1 MSRAIIAGLCPAL
14 LFAASGVS
22 SAQTLSVSGS
32 PPALV
37 VSAAVAGSQP
47 VAVPDASSTYT
58 TSTLSILAT
67 KKITG
72 QLSSNMPAGVTLT
85 IALVAPSG
93 ASSNGTVTLDN
104 TPRDLVVNISN
115 LLPETNQITYVLSA
129 TVAAGVIPSSSRTV
143 TLTLVDYP

>member
-1 MSRAIIAGLCPAL
+1 MRLATFGTVCAAL
-14 LFAASGVS
+14 AAASAAV

-37 VSAAVAGSQP
+37 VSTAVAGAQP
-47 VAVPDASSTYT
+47 VAVTDASTTYT
-58 TSTLSILAT
+58 TSALFLAT

-72 QLSSNMPAGVTLT
+72 QLNANMPAGVTLT

-93 ASSNGTVTLDN
+93 ATSNGTVTLDN

-115 LLPETNQITYVLSA
+115 LIPATNPITYVLSA
-129 TVAAGVIPSSSRTV
+129 TVSAGVIPSSSRTV
-143 TLTLVDYP
+143 TLTLVNYP

>member
-1 MSRAIIAGLCPAL
+1 VTLATVGTVCVAL
-14 LFAASGVS
+14 LGAASSTV

-37 VSAAVAGSQP
+37 VSTAVAGAQP
-47 VAVPDASSTYT
+47 VAVADASTTYT
-58 TSTLSILAT
+58 TSALLLAR

-72 QLSSNMPAGVTLT
+72 QLSANMPSGVTLT

-93 ASSNGTVTLDN
+93 ATSNGTVTLDN

-115 LLPETNQITYVLSA
+115 LLPETNQITYVLAA

-143 TLTLVDYP
+143 TLTLVNYP

>member
-1 MSRAIIAGLCPAL
+1 VSLATLGTVCAAL
-14 LFAASGVS
+14 AAASATV

-37 VSAAVAGSQP
+37 VSTAVAGAQP
-47 VAVPDASSTYT
+47 LAVTDATTSYT
-58 TSTLSILAT
+58 TSALLLQK

-72 QLSSNMPAGVTLT
+72 QLNANMPAGVTLT

-93 ASSNGTVTLDN
+93 ATSNGTVTLDN

-115 LLPETNQITYVLSA
+115 LIPATYPITYVLSA
-129 TVAAGVIPSSSRTV
+129 TVSAGVIPSSSRTV
-143 TLTLVDYP
+143 TLTLVNFP